1 VAGAVSGERR
11 SSIATM
17 LDLETVDAG
26 LFRGRSTWKPSM
38 RVFGGEVAAQSL
50 IAAGRTVPAGRPVHS
65 LHAYFLRPG
74 SAALPVVYDVEA
86 IRDGGSYTTRRVT
99 ARQQG
104 EATFSLSASF
114 HAPEN
119 GFAHQVP
126 QPTMPPPDD
135 LPGTEEA
142 MADADELTRQWF
154 SGLAQR
160 HPFDLRID
168 GELPRFATARGE
180 RSAPRQRFWFRSREA
195 LPDDQLVHSCAATYA
210 SDMLLLSVSLGPHDA
225 MFGAADVAFASLDHA
240 VWFHGPFRADDWLY
254 YDQEGTWAGGGRA
267 ICHGRMFDRSGR
279 LVVSVMQE
287 GMIRKIDPDRAA
299 RRAGPRP

>member
-1 VAGAVSGERR
+1 
-11 SSIATM
+11 M
-17 LDLETVDAG
+17 LDLETIDAG

-74 SAALPVVYDVEA
+74 SAALPVVYDVET

-142 MADADELTRQWF
+142 
-154 SGLAQR
+154 LA
-160 HPFDLRID
+160 
-168 GELPRFATARGE
+168 
-180 RSAPRQRFWFRSREA
+180 
-195 LPDDQLVHSCAATYA
+195 DDQLVHSCAATYA

-254 YDQEGTWAGGGRA
+254 YDQEGSWAGGGRA
-267 ICHGRMFDRSGR
+267 VCHGRMFDRAGR
-279 LVVSVMQE
+279 LVATVMQE
-287 GMIRKIDPDRAA
+287 GMV
-299 RRAGPRP
+299 RRRRPPGAPS